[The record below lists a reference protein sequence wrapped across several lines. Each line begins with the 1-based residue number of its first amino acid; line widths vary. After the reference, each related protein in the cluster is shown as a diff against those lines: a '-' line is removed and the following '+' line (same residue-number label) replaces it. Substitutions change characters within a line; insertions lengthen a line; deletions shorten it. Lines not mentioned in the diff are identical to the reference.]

1 MKDFVSQIISS
12 IIVVPLAYLAGYKLR
27 QYVPKGRRFFVGFV
41 VVLSFI
47 TIAFAIV
54 LGLPMISRLAKETIN
69 KQRLAGIFLFSSYTV
84 YKV

>member
-12 IIVVPLAYLAGYKLR
+12 IIVVSLAYLAGYKLR

-54 LGLPMISRLAKETIN
+54 LGLPMIARLTTSVATEAVIGFS
-69 KQRLAGIFLFSSYTV
+69 LGIAGPQHR
-84 YKV
+84 